1 MPPAKSDVLKIGP
14 MPGIPP
20 SANILKRKY
29 RTPHAYKDLR
39 NSWQRMIAA
48 FLPAGSRQPETRKMK
63 VTFTLEHSRSYDT
76 GNAYNSV
83 KPLEDALKNLGII
96 KDDSPEWIELHVEQV
111 KSRENQ
117 TTIEIRPA

>member
-39 NSWQRMIAA
+39 NSWQR
-48 FLPAGSRQPETRKMK
+48 ETRKMK